1 MAVGNR
7 FNVWPQTRRPRTAG
21 IVATRGID
29 DSDSE
34 CTLFSAKER
43 VTAAFGRE
51 KRVGAGVDD
60 AILAGAALAGQVW
73 AQREIWFRFAPM
85 VYRLLRRALGPR
97 HDHEDLTQEIFLRV
111 FRRLHALEKASA
123 IRSFVYSVAVRVVS
137 EEVRRFTWRR
147 RIIEQ
152 RPALSA
158 PSTSPPAD
166 FEVRETL
173 LCVERTLD
181 GMRDKYRAVFILRY
195 VDGMDLQEI
204 SSGLGISVAT
214 VKRHLSKAV
223 TSIQELVSREERRAQ
238 AGAGTPIPSRF
249 FWGEQ

>member
-1 MAVGNR
+1 
-7 FNVWPQTRRPRTAG
+7 
-21 IVATRGID
+21 VATRGID

-34 CTLFSAKER
+34 STLFSAKER

-137 EEVRRFTWRR
+137 EEIRRFTWRR

-152 RPALSA
+152 RPELST
-158 PSTSPPAD
+158 PSPASPAD
-166 FEVRETL
+166 FEARETM
-173 LCVERTLD
+173 LCVQRSLD
-181 GMRDKYRAVFILRY
+181 GMREKYRAAFILRY
-195 VDGMDLQEI
+195 VDGMEWRDVAL
-204 SSGLGISVAT
+204 GLGISQAT
-214 VKRHLSKAV
+214 VKRYLAKALASICKSVSKDEGKA
-223 TSIQELVSREERRAQ
+223 A
-238 AGAGTPIPSRF
+238 
-249 FWGEQ
+249 FW